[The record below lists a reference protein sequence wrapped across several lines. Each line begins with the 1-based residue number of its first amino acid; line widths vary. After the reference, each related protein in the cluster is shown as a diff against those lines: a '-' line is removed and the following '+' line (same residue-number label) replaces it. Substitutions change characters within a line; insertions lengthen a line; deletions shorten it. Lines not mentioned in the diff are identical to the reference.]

1 MIQLNLLP
9 EELRIKVKKQPVI
22 QFSSLPFLPVAV
34 GGVIFLILVHILSFF
49 IMGVSSLQ
57 LSSLAKKWKLYE
69 PKKAA
74 LDSLMTNVRKSDA
87 VIQAID
93 DLSAKRVL
101 WARLM
106 NDISD
111 SMLPNMWLTNL
122 YFDSKQ
128 NEEILMLEGFVAGPN
143 EEATSSVG
151 KFINA
156 LKENESFYIN
166 FKQIEADLIRSS
178 RYENQDVM
186 RFRLVCNFK
195 AVK

>member
-34 GGVIFLILVHILSFF
+34 GGVVFLILVHILSFF
-49 IMGVSSLQ
+49 ILGVSTLQ
-57 LSSLAKKWKLYE
+57 LNGLAKKWKLYE

-74 LDSLMTNVRKSDA
+74 LGSLMTNVRKNDA

-111 SMLPNMWLTNL
+111 SILSNMWLTNL

-143 EEATSSVG
+143 EEATASVG

-166 FKQIEADLIRSS
+166 FTQIEADLIRSS

-195 AVK
+195 TVK